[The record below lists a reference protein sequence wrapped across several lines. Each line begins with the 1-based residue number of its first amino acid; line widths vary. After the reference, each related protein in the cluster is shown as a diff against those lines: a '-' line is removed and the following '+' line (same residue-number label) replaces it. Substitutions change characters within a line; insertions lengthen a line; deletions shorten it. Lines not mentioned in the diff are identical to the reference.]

1 MNTMLALAYCKHI
14 HAPTTQSHEDFEGR
28 STCTFRF
35 WTDERRFKG
44 PGGKC
49 VVQEALFQ
57 AGALQNMH
65 MFTCDWVIHDPVLV
79 YPSIKAILTVCFN
92 SMYTKMALALATGGA
107 RTGGYPKSAP
117 IPGRLFV
124 SVPVLLLRSHQF
136 CMQLVCILQFIHAL
150 LM

>member
-1 MNTMLALAYCKHI
+1 MLALAYCKHI

-92 SMYTKMALALATGGA
+92 SMYTNQWHSHLPQGA
-107 RTGGYPKSAP
+107 HEREA
-117 IPGRLFV
+117 IPNLPRYQVGFSLV
-124 SVPVLLLRSHQF
+124 SRYSS
-136 CMQLVCILQFIHAL
+136 
-150 LM
+150 